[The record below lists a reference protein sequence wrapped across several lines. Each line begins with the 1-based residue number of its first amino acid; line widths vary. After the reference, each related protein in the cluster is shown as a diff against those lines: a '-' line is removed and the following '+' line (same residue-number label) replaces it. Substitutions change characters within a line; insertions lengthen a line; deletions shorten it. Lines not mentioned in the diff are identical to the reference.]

1 MNIDF
6 RCQYQY
12 FDGIIVMIIIII
24 IMAMENVAR
33 KPNLIVAWANRYRG
47 LSQFLSIAH
56 WLLVAKTKYSPLCLY
71 NDQTFFSPQIY
82 MIKIIDYS

>member
-24 IMAMENVAR
+24 VMAMENVAR
-33 KPNLIVAWANRYRG
+33 KPNLIVASANRYRG
-47 LSQFLSIAH
+47 LSQFLYQLRIGYWQPKQNIH
-56 WLLVAKTKYSPLCLY
+56 RYVCIMTRL
-71 NDQTFFSPQIY
+71 FFLPKFI
-82 MIKIIDYS
+82 